1 MKARAVSRIHQC
13 TCSRA
18 WSTIRGRCAV
28 CKGERLGSQQ
38 LELGDDMIGHLIFYP
53 RTAADGPRGFAFDHV
68 SDLDPSGRCGGSV
81 IWENADGSKGRFT
94 LVSTE
99 PIELAEPII
108 CRCGLAGRIVAGKW
122 APLDETSP
130 AIMLE
135 FGRPH
140 SKGRERQG
148 AERRASAELDDSM
161 PRESLCC

>member
-1 MKARAVSRIHQC
+1 MLARVVDNPRPLCGVQGGTARLAAARARRRHDRPPHLLPAHGRRRPARVRFRSR
-13 TCSRA
+13 
-18 WSTIRGRCAV
+18 V
-28 CKGERLGSQQ
+28 
-38 LELGDDMIGHLIFYP
+38 
-53 RTAADGPRGFAFDHV
+53 
-68 SDLDPSGRCGGSV
+68 
-81 IWENADGSKGRFT
+81 GSKGRFT